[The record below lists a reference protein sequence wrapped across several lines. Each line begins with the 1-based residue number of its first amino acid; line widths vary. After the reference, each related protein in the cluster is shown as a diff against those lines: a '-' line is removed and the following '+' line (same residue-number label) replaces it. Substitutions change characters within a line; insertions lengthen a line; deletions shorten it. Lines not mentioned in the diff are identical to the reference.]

1 VSWFLT
7 ACLWLHVAAGS
18 WWILTSVTIAVAG
31 AVVSPQSAE
40 GREFGLRVVPKL
52 NRVNAGA
59 AAILLTTGIVNII
72 GAARDRRFNFSPAF
86 TRTLAVKAGL
96 YVVMLAALIASMR
109 AERELRREDQSASN
123 AAGAMRLVACSAVT
137 ALAGAGAMMLGV
149 WLAGE

>member
-1 VSWFLT
+1 MSWFLT

-40 GREFGLRVVPKL
+40 GREFGLRLVPKL

-59 AAILLTTGIVNII
+59 AAILLTTGIVNIV
-72 GAARDRRFNFSPAF
+72 GAARERHNFSPAF

-109 AERELRREDQSASN
+109 AERELRGEDQGASN